1 MNMVGFIPTHPGDV
15 LKDELKA
22 RRYNLARAAKKFA
35 VTESYL
41 ALLLEGKAAMKP
53 ELADALEAAWGIPA
67 KTWLE
72 LQKRY
77 DTHPKNTH
85 GGKRQGAGRKSMGT
99 VSKIIRVNA
108 PEDQMTTIMTWLE
121 QQPNKARAVAKVLY
135 KQARR

>member
-1 MNMVGFIPTHPGDV
+1 
-15 LKDELKA
+15 
-22 RRYNLARAAKKFA
+22 
-35 VTESYL
+35 
-41 ALLLEGKAAMKP
+41 
-53 ELADALEAAWGIPA
+53 
-67 KTWLE
+67 

-85 GGKRQGAGRKSMGT
+85 GGKRQGAGRKSLGT